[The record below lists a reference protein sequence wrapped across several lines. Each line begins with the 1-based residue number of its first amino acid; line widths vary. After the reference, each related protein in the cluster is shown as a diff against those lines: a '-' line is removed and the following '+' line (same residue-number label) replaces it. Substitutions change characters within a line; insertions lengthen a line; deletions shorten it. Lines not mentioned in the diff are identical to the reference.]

1 MERWVGGI
9 IGSSGTISGVLS
21 EGQDVALTR
30 KRTGDYSEN
39 PIENRQYADETEKR
53 SVMTIAQM
61 DPAVTLENLRTSKPE
76 KVTIVLLSG
85 DMDRAMAAFIIATG
99 AAAMGMQVTVF
110 FTFWGLN
117 AIRRNGATS
126 SAKDWL
132 RQMFGLLNKGGA
144 NSLPLSRFHFWGL
157 GTKMMQKV
165 MKQNRM
171 PGVPELME
179 TALDLGVHF
188 IACTTTMGLMGIT
201 KDTLIEGI
209 DQFAGV
215 TTYLAEA
222 KQGSVN
228 LFI

>member
-1 MERWVGGI
+1 MQTTQLEP
-9 IGSSGTISGVLS
+9 TAVLA
-21 EGQDVALTR
+21 GLQA
-30 KRTGDYSEN
+30 
-39 PIENRQYADETEKR
+39 
-53 SVMTIAQM
+53 
-61 DPAVTLENLRTSKPE
+61 SKPDR
-76 KVTIVLLSG
+76 VTIVLLSG
-85 DMDRAMAAFIIATG
+85 DLDRAMAAFIIATG

-117 AIRRNGATS
+117 TIRRTGATS

-132 RQMFGLLNKGGA
+132 RRMFGVLNKGGA
-144 NSLPLSRFHFWGL
+144 DSLPLSRFHFWGL
-157 GTKMMQKV
+157 GTRMMQKV

-179 TALDLGVHF
+179 TALDLGVRF

-201 KDTLIEGI
+201 KDTLIDGI

-222 KQGSVN
+222 RQGSVN

>member
-1 MERWVGGI
+1 MLATQVEPAA
-9 IGSSGTISGVLS
+9 TL
-21 EGQDVALTR
+21 
-30 KRTGDYSEN
+30 
-39 PIENRQYADETEKR
+39 
-53 SVMTIAQM
+53 AQ
-61 DPAVTLENLRTSKPE
+61 LEATKPE

-85 DMDRAMAAFIIATG
+85 DLDRAMAAFIIATG
-99 AAAMGMQVTVF
+99 AAAMGMQVTIF

-117 AIRRNGATS
+117 AIRKKGAAST
-126 SAKDWL
+126 AKDWL
-132 RQMFGLLNKGGA
+132 RRMFGALNKGGA
-144 NSLPLSRFHFWGL
+144 ETLPLSRFHFGGL
-157 GTKMMQKV
+157 GTKMMQTV

-179 TALDLGVHF
+179 TALDLGVRF

-201 KDTLIEGI
+201 KDTLIEGV

>member
-1 MERWVGGI
+1 MQM
-9 IGSSGTISGVLS
+9 T
-21 EGQDVALTR
+21 Q
-30 KRTGDYSEN
+30 
-39 PIENRQYADETEKR
+39 IEPSATL
-53 SVMTIAQM
+53 AQ
-61 DPAVTLENLRTSKPE
+61 LQESKPDR
-76 KVTIVLLSG
+76 VTIVLLSG
-85 DMDRAMAAFIIATG
+85 DLDRAMAAFIIATG

-117 AIRRNGATS
+117 TIRKQGAAS

-132 RQMFGLLNKGGA
+132 RRMFGMLNKGGA
-144 NSLPLSRFHFWGL
+144 DNLPLSRFHFGGL
-157 GTKMMQKV
+157 GTSMMKLV

-179 TALDLGVHF
+179 TALELGVRF

-201 KDTLIEGI
+201 KDTLIDGI

>member
-1 MERWVGGI
+1 M
-9 IGSSGTISGVLS
+9 TTT
-21 EGQDVALTR
+21 Q
-30 KRTGDYSEN
+30 
-39 PIENRQYADETEKR
+39 IE
-53 SVMTIAQM
+53 
-61 DPAVTLENLRTSKPE
+61 PATTLAELRESKPDR
-76 KVTIVLLSG
+76 VTIVLLSG
-85 DMDRAMAAFIIATG
+85 DLDKAMAAFIIATG
-99 AAAMGMQVTVF
+99 AAAMGMQVTMF

-117 AIRRNGATS
+117 TIRKKGGAS
-126 SAKDWL
+126 SATDWL
-132 RQMFGLLNKGGA
+132 RRMFGLLNKGGA
-144 NSLPLSRFHFWGL
+144 ENLPLSRFHFGGL
-157 GTKMMQKV
+157 GTKMMKKV

-179 TALDLGVHF
+179 TAKELGVRY
-188 IACTTTMGLMGIT
+188 IACTTTLGLMGIS

>member
-1 MERWVGGI
+1 
-9 IGSSGTISGVLS
+9 
-21 EGQDVALTR
+21 
-30 KRTGDYSEN
+30 
-39 PIENRQYADETEKR
+39 
-53 SVMTIAQM
+53 MTTTQL
-61 DPAVTLENLRTSKPE
+61 DPAIALADLQSSKSE
-76 KVTIVLLSG
+76 RVTIVLLSG
-85 DMDRAMAAFIIATG
+85 DLDRAMAAFIIATG
-99 AAAMGMQVTVF
+99 AAAMGMRVTVF

-117 AIRRNGATS
+117 AIRRKGATS

-132 RQMFGLLNKGGA
+132 RKMFGLLNKGGA
-144 NSLPLSRFHFWGL
+144 ESLPLSRFHFWGL
-157 GTKMMQKV
+157 GTKMMQTV

-171 PGVPELME
+171 PAVPELMQ
-179 TALDLGVHF
+179 TALDLGVRF

>member
-1 MERWVGGI
+1 
-9 IGSSGTISGVLS
+9 
-21 EGQDVALTR
+21 
-30 KRTGDYSEN
+30 
-39 PIENRQYADETEKR
+39 
-53 SVMTIAQM
+53 MTTTQI
-61 DPAVTLENLRTSKPE
+61 DPAVALADLQGTKPE

-85 DMDRAMAAFIIATG
+85 DLDRAMAAFIIATG
-99 AAAMGMQVTVF
+99 AAAMGMKVTMF

-117 AIRRNGATS
+117 AIRRKGATS

-132 RQMFGLLNKGGA
+132 RRMFGLLNKGGA
-144 NSLPLSRFHFWGL
+144 ESLPLSRFHFGGV

-165 MKQNRM
+165 MKQNKM

-179 TALDLGVHF
+179 TALDLGVRF
-188 IACTTTMGLMGIT
+188 IACTTTMGLMGIA